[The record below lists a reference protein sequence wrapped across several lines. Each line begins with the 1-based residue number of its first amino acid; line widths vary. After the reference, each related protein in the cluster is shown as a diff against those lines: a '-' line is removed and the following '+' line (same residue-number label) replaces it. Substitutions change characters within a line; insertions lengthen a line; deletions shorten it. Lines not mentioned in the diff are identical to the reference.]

1 MGQRDRVACWSADE
15 QLLHDI
21 PRPPTHPVRIPYR
34 GKSGRY
40 LERGE
45 GRFSS
50 SAAAGGGAAARP
62 PLLFSRVFIAVDRLL
77 IH

>member
-1 MGQRDRVACWSADE
+1 MGQRDRVACWSAVE

-50 SAAAGGGAAARP
+50 SSAGGRAEPRP